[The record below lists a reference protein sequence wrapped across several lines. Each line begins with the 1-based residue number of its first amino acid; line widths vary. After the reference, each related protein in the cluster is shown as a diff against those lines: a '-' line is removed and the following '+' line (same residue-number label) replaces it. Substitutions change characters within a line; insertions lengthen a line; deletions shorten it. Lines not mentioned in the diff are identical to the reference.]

1 MLEAEGLTCSKGTRL
16 LFEDVSFQLRA
27 GQLLRVTAPNG
38 HGKTSLLRILCGLA
52 RADAGTVCWRGADI
66 HRLGPAY
73 RQHLLYL
80 GHADALADSLTPL
93 ENLRF
98 LCQAQAD
105 AVSTAACRDALCRMD
120 LAALLDL
127 PARVLSRG
135 QRRRVMLARL
145 SLRPARPLWIL
156 DEPFNL
162 LDAATVAALT
172 RTLASHCDNGGRV
185 LLTTHQE
192 VAFDRPVRTLDLG
205 PHTP

>member
-16 LFEDVSFQLRA
+16 LFEAVSFQLHA
-27 GQLLRVTAPNG
+27 GQLLRVAAPNG
-38 HGKTSLLRILCGLA
+38 QGKTSLLRILCGLA
-52 RADAGTVCWRGADI
+52 RADSGTVRWRGVDI
-66 HRLGPAY
+66 HRLGPAF

-105 AVSTAACRDALCRMD
+105 AVTLATCREALGRMN
-120 LAALLDL
+120 LAAMRDL
-127 PARVLSRG
+127 PVRVLSRG

-172 RTLASHCDNGGRV
+172 RTLASHCDHGGLV
-185 LLTTHQE
+185 ILTTHQE

-205 PHTP
+205 PDSP

>member
-38 HGKTSLLRILCGLA
+38 QGKTSLLRILCGLM
-52 RADAGTVCWRGADI
+52 RPDAGTVRWRGTDI
-66 HRLGPAY
+66 HRLGPAF

-105 AVSTAACRDALCRMD
+105 AVSTAACRDALCQMN
-120 LAALLDL
+120 LAAMLDL

-162 LDAATVAALT
+162 LDAATVATLT
-172 RTLASHCDNGGRV
+172 RTLASQCDSGGRV

-192 VAFDRPVRTLDLG
+192 IAFDRPVHTLGLG
-205 PHTP
+205 PDTP